1 MEIKNKLDKFNGNL
15 VGVSTDMLHG
25 WSFNN
30 LKQELL
36 LFDAVG
42 LLGLDS
48 AIEMYE
54 EFPEHNHQYLKDIEF
69 LLDKDVIFNAFPADF
84 FPEFQEIVDIN
95 KLRIDSGLSDQF
107 SNDFTIEDDTN
118 CKAFSLR
125 CSAVHHQLKDNLPA
139 IPVIQPTTFP
149 NGKSLISGD
158 AAHIVID
165 SFPCL
170 DKEQLSFKDIIELRS
185 EKEMIQHKISLRR
198 WIRKV
203 GKEELNKFEIK
214 DELDFLLNSYTE
226 YMNLMKL
233 KYDLGS
239 FHSLVNVCSGAI
251 ENLAKLKLKELTND
265 LFSIGKRRVALTE
278 AELKAPGRELAYIHL
293 IKEKLKS

>member
-107 SNDFTIEDDTN
+107 SNDFTI
-118 CKAFSLR
+118 
-125 CSAVHHQLKDNLPA
+125 
-139 IPVIQPTTFP
+139 
-149 NGKSLISGD
+149 
-158 AAHIVID
+158 
-165 SFPCL
+165 
-170 DKEQLSFKDIIELRS
+170 
-185 EKEMIQHKISLRR
+185 
-198 WIRKV
+198 
-203 GKEELNKFEIK
+203 
-214 DELDFLLNSYTE
+214 
-226 YMNLMKL
+226 
-233 KYDLGS
+233 
-239 FHSLVNVCSGAI
+239 
-251 ENLAKLKLKELTND
+251 
-265 LFSIGKRRVALTE
+265 
-278 AELKAPGRELAYIHL
+278 
-293 IKEKLKS
+293 